1 MIYVLVFVWTG
12 WGGAQYDRILVDEMT
27 IAEAAGERP
36 TSIGLMIVFGFAAVT
51 AVPAMIWLFVLV
63 NQDAWQ
69 RDATDHGVG

>member
-1 MIYVLVFVWTG
+1 MLVFVWTG